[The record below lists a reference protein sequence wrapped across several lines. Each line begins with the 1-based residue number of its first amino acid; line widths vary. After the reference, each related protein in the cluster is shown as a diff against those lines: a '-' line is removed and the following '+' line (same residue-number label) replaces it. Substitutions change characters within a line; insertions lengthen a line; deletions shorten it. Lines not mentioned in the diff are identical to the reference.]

1 MKWHKLEGEFWRS
14 ANGRFDLLLNVAGV
28 WVVYDGDTGT
38 RVEFGTREDAE
49 AWAEQ
54 QQGGSK

>member
-1 MKWHKLEGEFWRS
+1 MEWNKLEGQFWRS
-14 ANGRFDLLLNVAGV
+14 GNGRFDLLVNVAGV

-38 RVEFGTREDAE
+38 RAEFDTRGEAE

-54 QQGGSK
+54 QGGRK